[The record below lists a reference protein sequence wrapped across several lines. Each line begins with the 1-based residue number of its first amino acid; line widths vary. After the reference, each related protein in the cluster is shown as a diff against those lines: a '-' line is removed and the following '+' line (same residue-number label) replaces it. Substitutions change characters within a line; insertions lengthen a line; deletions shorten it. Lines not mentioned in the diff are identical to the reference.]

1 MATVQIVPFRCL
13 TPAWG
18 ISLFGKSIRRKAR
31 WRRGIDSRFQWSNRT
46 ALSDS
51 ELPSLLKCQGRGFL
65 AFPLNPLRSRICFS
79 IFQGS
84 MQGRKP
90 TGTLEFDGN
99 RPFSFRG
106 REYCLLKFNGLQL
119 FNSFFFSRFPQIA
132 FPQAFYPPK
141 PLHPL
146 IAQPNPMHKGYR
158 ESELKWCRYRAG
170 GVCAICAPR
179 GPG

>member
-1 MATVQIVPFRCL
+1 MGHQLVRKINKKESALEKRNRLSIPMVESHCPVRFGASQPFKMSGVR
-13 TPAWG
+13 
-18 ISLFGKSIRRKAR
+18 
-31 WRRGIDSRFQWSNRT
+31 
-46 ALSDS
+46 
-51 ELPSLLKCQGRGFL
+51 FL
-65 AFPLNPLRSRICFS
+65 AFPLNPLRSRIGFS
-79 IFQGS
+79 ILQGS

-106 REYCLLKFNGLQL
+106 REYCLLKFNGLQF